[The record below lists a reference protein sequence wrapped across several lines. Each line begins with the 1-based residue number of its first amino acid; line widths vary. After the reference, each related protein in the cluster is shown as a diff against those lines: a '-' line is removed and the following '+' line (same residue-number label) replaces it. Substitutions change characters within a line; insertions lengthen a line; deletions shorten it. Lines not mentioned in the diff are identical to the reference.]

1 MAYLHLGVPGHTVEA
16 EPLVVSP
23 RQACRLLSIGNTR
36 LYSLIGAGELESYL
50 DGRSRRITMASIR
63 RRLARL
69 LSTKGAT
76 GVTAETISLRRPR
89 GRPRKVSASVRQRL
103 DEPTPR

>member
-1 MAYLHLGVPGHTVEA
+1 MTTKHQSITGRADV

-23 RQACRLLSIGNTR
+23 RQACALLCIGNTR
-36 LYSLIGAGELESYL
+36 LYDLLATGELESYR

-69 LSTKGAT
+69 LSLE
-76 GVTAETISLRRPR
+76 GVTGAATQPAQPRPR
-89 GRPRKVSASVRQRL
+89 GRPRKVQYSRQF
-103 DEPTPR
+103 E